1 MRENEYSMNQKINQA
16 VVLLGHGSIREQA
29 NVEVRAMWDMMK
41 QQLPELVISGCFVEV
56 AEPTLE
62 QEIDRLVDDG
72 MERIIIVPMFL
83 TRGQHLSNGIPR
95 ILEAMR
101 EKYTH
106 VQIDLTKHLGI
117 DPLLA
122 EIIKNRLREAGVE

>member
-1 MRENEYSMNQKINQA
+1 MNQEIRQA
-16 VVLLGHGSIREQA
+16 VVLLGHGSIREEA
-29 NVEVRAMWDMMK
+29 NKEVRAMWDMM
-41 QQLPELVISGCFVEV
+41 QDELPELEISGCFVEV
-56 AEPTLE
+56 AEPTME
-62 QEIDRLVDDG
+62 REIDRLAAEG
-72 MERIIIVPMFL
+72 FHRIVIVPMFL

-101 EKYTH
+101 QKYTQI
-106 VQIDLTKHLGI
+106 QIDLTRHLGI

>member
-1 MRENEYSMNQKINQA
+1 MKQA
-16 VVLLGHGSIREQA
+16 VILLGHGSIREHA
-29 NVEVRAMWDMMK
+29 NVEVRGMWEMMA
-41 QQLPELVISGCFVEV
+41 QQLPELTISGALVEV
-56 AEPTLE
+56 ADPTLE
-62 QEIDRLVDDG
+62 SEIDRLAAEG

-95 ILEAMR
+95 ILDAMR
-101 EKYTH
+101 EKH
-106 VQIDLTKHLGI
+106 AQVQIDLTQHLGM

>member
-1 MRENEYSMNQKINQA
+1 MNQEIRQA
-16 VVLLGHGSIREQA
+16 VVLLGHGSIREEA
-29 NVEVRAMWDMMK
+29 NKEVRAMWGMM
-41 QQLPELVISGCFVEV
+41 QDELPELEISGCFVEV
-56 AEPTLE
+56 AEPTME
-62 QEIDRLVDDG
+62 QEIDRLAAEG
-72 MERIIIVPMFL
+72 FHRIVIVPMFL

-101 EKYTH
+101 QKYTQI
-106 VQIDLTKHLGI
+106 QIDLTRHLGI

>member
-1 MRENEYSMNQKINQA
+1 MKHEKEA
-16 VVLLGHGSIREQA
+16 VILLGHGSIREAA
-29 NVEVRAMWDMMK
+29 NVEVRGMWQMMME
-41 QQLPELVISGCFVEV
+41 QLPELNISGSFVEV
-56 AEPTLE
+56 ADPTLE
-62 QEIDRLVDDG
+62 SEIDRLVAEG

-95 ILEAMR
+95 ILEAVR
-101 EKYTH
+101 EKHRH
-106 VQIDLTKHLGI
+106 VQIDLTRHLGV

>member
-1 MRENEYSMNQKINQA
+1 MNQEIRQA
-16 VVLLGHGSIREQA
+16 VVLLGHGSIREEA
-29 NVEVRAMWDMMK
+29 NKEVRAMWDMM
-41 QQLPELVISGCFVEV
+41 QAELPELEISGCFVEV
-56 AEPTLE
+56 AEPTME
-62 QEIDRLVDDG
+62 QEIDRLAAEG
-72 MERIIIVPMFL
+72 FHRIVIVPMFL

-101 EKYTH
+101 QKYTQI
-106 VQIDLTKHLGI
+106 QIDLTRHLGI

>member
-1 MRENEYSMNQKINQA
+1 MKQA
-16 VVLLGHGSIREQA
+16 VILLGHGSIREHA
-29 NVEVRAMWDMMK
+29 NVEVRGMWQMMK
-41 QQLPELVISGCFVEV
+41 EQLPELNISGAFVEV
-56 AEPTLE
+56 ADPTLE
-62 QEIDRLVDDG
+62 QEIDLLAAEG

-95 ILEAMR
+95 ILDAMR
-101 EKYTH
+101 EKH
-106 VQIDLTKHLGI
+106 GHIQIDITGHLGM

>member
-1 MRENEYSMNQKINQA
+1 MNQDTKQA
-16 VVLLGHGSIREQA
+16 VLLLGHGSIREQA

-41 QQLPELVISGCFVEV
+41 EQLPELQISGCFVEV

-62 QEIDRLVDDG
+62 QEIDRLAALG
-72 MERIIIVPMFL
+72 TERIVIVPMFL

-95 ILEAMR
+95 ILETMR
-101 EKYTH
+101 QKYNH
-106 VQIDLTKHLGI
+106 IQIDLTRHLGI

>member
-1 MRENEYSMNQKINQA
+1 MKQA
-16 VVLLGHGSIREQA
+16 VILLGHGSIREQA
-29 NVEVRAMWDMMK
+29 NVEVRSMWRMLAE
-41 QQLPELVISGCFVEV
+41 QLPDLQISGSFVEV

-62 QEIDRLVDDG
+62 QEIGRLAEQG
-72 MERIIIVPMFL
+72 IERIVIVPMFL
-83 TRGQHLSNGIPR
+83 TRGNHLSNGIPR

-101 EKYTH
+101 QRYSH
-106 VQIDLTKHLGI
+106 IQIELTRHLGV

>member
-1 MRENEYSMNQKINQA
+1 MKQA
-16 VVLLGHGSIREQA
+16 VILLGHGSIREQA
-29 NVEVRAMWDMMK
+29 NVEVRNMWKMLAE
-41 QQLPELVISGCFVEV
+41 QLPDLQISGFFVEV

-62 QEIDRLVDDG
+62 QEIGRLAEQGV
-72 MERIIIVPMFL
+72 ERIVIVPMFL
-83 TRGQHLSNGIPR
+83 TRGNHLSNGIPR

-101 EKYTH
+101 QRYSH
-106 VQIDLTKHLGI
+106 IQIELTRHLGV